1 MRKCPNC
8 DSIWV
13 CWNWIHCKKEEM
25 EKLNPDRVF
34 LTDQW
39 YHECWDCENVFE
51 TSEEV
56 FNGIEYEMLIK
67 LRSITN
73 ASK

>member
-1 MRKCPNC
+1 MRECPNC
-8 DSIWV
+8 GSIWV
-13 CWNWIHCKKEEM
+13 CWNLIHSTKDSMNE
-25 EKLNPDRVF
+25 LNPDRVF

-39 YHECWDCENVFE
+39 YHDCWDCENVFE

-56 FNGIEYEMLIK
+56 FNGIEYEK
-67 LRSITN
+67 LVNLWVDKN